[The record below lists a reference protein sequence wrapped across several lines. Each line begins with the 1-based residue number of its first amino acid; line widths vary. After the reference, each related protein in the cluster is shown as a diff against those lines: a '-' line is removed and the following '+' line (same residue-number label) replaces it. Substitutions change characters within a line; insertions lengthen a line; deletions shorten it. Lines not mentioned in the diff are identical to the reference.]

1 MFCSCAKTGN
11 RIDFKDKRASISN
24 YRVRSMHYEKTKAY
38 IFKKTGYI
46 WVSIALIAVA
56 VMELAAKGASAF
68 MVVTFYSI
76 VNAWV
81 V

>member
-1 MFCSCAKTGN
+1 MRKSRRRYSKQPG
-11 RIDFKDKRASISN
+11 
-24 YRVRSMHYEKTKAY
+24 Y
-38 IFKKTGYI
+38 IRKPRRTYSKKTGYI

>member
-1 MFCSCAKTGN
+1 MRKPRRRFSKQPG
-11 RIDFKDKRASISN
+11 
-24 YRVRSMHYEKTKAY
+24 Y
-38 IFKKTGYI
+38 IRKPRRTYSRKTGYI
-46 WVSIALIAVA
+46 WVSIALIAIA
-56 VMELAAKGASAF
+56 IIELIAKGASAF

>member
-1 MFCSCAKTGN
+1 
-11 RIDFKDKRASISN
+11 
-24 YRVRSMHYEKTKAY
+24 MHYEKIKTQILKAARVYQKTKAY

>member
-1 MFCSCAKTGN
+1 
-11 RIDFKDKRASISN
+11 
-24 YRVRSMHYEKTKAY
+24 MHYEKTKAY

>member
-1 MFCSCAKTGN
+1 MRKPRRRFSKQPG
-11 RIDFKDKRASISN
+11 
-24 YRVRSMHYEKTKAY
+24 Y
-38 IFKKTGYI
+38 IRKPRRTYSRKTGYI

-56 VMELAAKGASAF
+56 VMELAAKASVF
-68 MVVTFYSI
+68 MAVTFYSI